1 MAIPANITDELVRES
16 NRIAGY
22 AVERQ
27 RTQSPWATLMN
38 KGTFEAGMGVT
49 HTSVLYERTIP
60 SESYDW
66 APVSV
71 NAGAGNSCVPN
82 ADTIL
87 NASTEYTHSLD
98 ERAFN
103 SQRFCW
109 NDLYTAWQVKDQIRQ
124 IVSNFTGN
132 IVDVWENRDRDKY
145 TAISVHKCVFSGG
158 TLVDDNG
165 VTGNFPPTTPDS
177 YATPDLM
184 DEVYQRLLQDGAD
197 MESEVG
203 KAGGAS
209 VFMLYLGFE
218 QSRALVKGN
227 DGVRDDVRWSSEV
240 DTLLQPFSVKRVLN
254 GFAHMVDVKA
264 PRWTWTLGAWVR
276 VPFWTTASGATIGT
290 KAVVNPAY
298 QTALYEDV
306 IVYLRNVCQR
316 EMPKSMGSFGEG
328 MSFNPQDA
336 AGSIQWRNI
345 LSEAENPDGNIGFFR
360 AVLQAAYRKMNPNLG
375 YIIRVKR
382 CPGQLNKES
391 CTGS

>member
-1 MAIPANITDELVRES
+1 MPIPAFINDELVRES
-16 NRIAGY
+16 GRIAGY
-22 AVERQ
+22 AVERM

-38 KGTFEAGMGVT
+38 KGLFESGMGVT

-60 SESYDW
+60 SETYDW
-66 APVSV
+66 AAVSV
-71 NAGAGNSCVPN
+71 NNGAGNSCVPN

-87 NASTEYTHSLD
+87 NASTEYTHSLN

-132 IVDVWENRDRDKY
+132 IVDVWENRDRDQY
-145 TAISVHKCVFSGG
+145 VSISQHKCIFSGG
-158 TLVDDNG
+158 TLIDQANS
-165 VTGNFPPTTPDS
+165 FALTTPDS

-203 KAGGAS
+203 KADGAS

-227 DGVRDDVRWSSEV
+227 EGVRDDVRWSSEV
-240 DTLLQPFSVKRVLN
+240 DSLLKPFSVKRVLN
-254 GFAHMVDVKA
+254 GWAHMIDVKA
-264 PRWTWTLGAWVR
+264 PRWNFTAGAWVR
-276 VPFWTTASGATIGT
+276 VPFWTTDGNATIGT
-290 KAVVNPAY
+290 RAVVNPAY
-298 QTALYEDV
+298 QSAGYEDL
-306 IVYLRNVCQR
+306 IVYLRNVAQR
-316 EMPKSMGSFGEG
+316 EMPRSMGSFGEG
-328 MSFNPQDA
+328 TSFNVQDF
-336 AGSIQWRNI
+336 AGNIQWRNI
-345 LSEAENPDGNIGFFR
+345 LSETENPDGNIGFFR
-360 AVLQAAYRKMNPNLG
+360 AVLQAAYRQLNPNLG
-375 YIIRVKR
+375 YCIRVKR
-382 CPGQLNKES
+382 CPNQLNRET